1 MLKQINSRKILLL
14 LIFLLGVFVRFYL
27 LGNVPGGLNQDEAS
41 MGYDSFALFE
51 YGIDRNGQHNP
62 VHFVAWGSG
71 QNALLTY
78 ITQPFIAIFGLNV
91 FSIRLFPAL
100 FSVICLLIFY
110 FFCKK
115 LNEKFAFFAFFLLA
129 ICPWHIMLGRW
140 ALESNILPGFI
151 LLAIYFLIRAQQ
163 NENGKFALALP
174 LSILAIS
181 LYSYSSAYAFVPLFI
196 FFYVIYSLFAR
207 TFSFKQWLIGLASFI
222 FISLPIILFIIINK
236 FGYNTIDLGILTIPK
251 LPAEPRYLLSSIFAD
266 SFFTRIIQDAKNVL
280 TVIID
285 GRDLDG
291 NFISSITQKG
301 GVHPLYW
308 ISLPLFCIGFPIF
321 IYDCIKEGKKSLKFP
336 TLIWFLAATI
346 TAIISTPAA
355 IHRMNVIWFPLLVFS
370 SYGLYILYKFY
381 KPSAVVLIVFYL
393 IFFLR
398 FESIYFGKYQNDI
411 SNAFFTGYVEA
422 IKYAEEKSLPTD
434 TLYLSDHLNQPYIH
448 TLFALKYDVRD
459 YIKTADIP
467 NRGSEFEIVKRFG
480 RIKFGVTEEDMQKG
494 RIFVLKNHEH
504 GGLDK
509 NNYSIKQFKNFKV
522 LIRIANNQLH
532 FISEPPSVTPEIEH
546 FNFWK

>member
-1 MLKQINSRKILLL
+1 MLKYINSKRIILLI
-14 LIFLLGVFVRFYL
+14 IFLVGVFSRFYF

-41 MGYDSFALFE
+41 MGYDSYALLE

-71 QNALLTY
+71 QNALLAY

-100 FSVICLLIFY
+100 FSAFCLIIFY
-110 FFCKK
+110 FFCKR
-115 LNEKFAFFAFFLLA
+115 LNEQFAFFAFFLLA

-151 LLAIYFLIRAQQ
+151 LLAIYFLICAQQ
-163 NENGKFALALP
+163 KENGKFALVLP

-196 FFYVIYSLFAR
+196 FLYVIYSLLAK
-207 TFSFKQWLIGLASFI
+207 TFSFKQWLIGLVSFI
-222 FISLPIILFIIINK
+222 FISLPIILFIAINK
-236 FGYNTIDLGILTIPK
+236 FGYNTIDLGLLTIPK
-251 LPAEPRYLLSSIFAD
+251 LPAEPRYSLSSIFGD

-308 ISLPLFCIGFPIF
+308 ISLPLFCVGFPVF
-321 IYDCIKEGKKSLKFP
+321 IYDSVKEGRKSLKIP
-336 TLIWFLAATI
+336 IIIWLFAATI

-370 SYGLYILYKFY
+370 SYGLYVLYKFY
-381 KPSAVVLIVFYL
+381 KPSAIVLIVFYL

-398 FESIYFGKYQNDI
+398 FENIYFNEYKKDI

-448 TLFALKYDVRD
+448 ALFALKYDVHD
-459 YIKTADIP
+459 YIKTAKIP
-467 NRGSEFEIVKRFG
+467 NRSSSFEIVKSFG
-480 RIKFGVTEEDMQKG
+480 KVKFGVTEADLQRG

-504 GGLDK
+504 NNLDK
-509 NNYSIKQFKNFKV
+509 NNYSIKQFKNFRV
-522 LIRIANNQLH
+522 YHQLLQ
-532 FISEPPSVTPEIEH
+532 
-546 FNFWK
+546 